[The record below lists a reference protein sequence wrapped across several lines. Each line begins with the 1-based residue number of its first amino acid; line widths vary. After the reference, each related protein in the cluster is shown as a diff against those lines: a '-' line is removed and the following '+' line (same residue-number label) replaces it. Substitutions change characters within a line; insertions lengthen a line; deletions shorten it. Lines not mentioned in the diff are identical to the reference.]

1 MRIPD
6 LIYIL
11 HALHVTICMRRHQCY
26 PWLPHVLP
34 YGTKILHGIKFY
46 DFTVASR
53 TVKLKYINCYY
64 YVVKIL
70 SCFNS
75 VKFKIRYFLSL
86 NNLDKP

>member
-1 MRIPD
+1 M
-6 LIYIL
+6 L
-11 HALHVTICMRRHQCY
+11 CMA
-26 PWLPHVLP
+26 PHVPL

-53 TVKLKYINCYY
+53 TVKLKYIHCYY

>member
-1 MRIPD
+1 M
-6 LIYIL
+6 
-11 HALHVTICMRRHQCY
+11 
-26 PWLPHVLP
+26 
-34 YGTKILHGIKFY
+34 KILHGIKFY

-53 TVKLKYINCYY
+53 TVKLKYIHCYY
-64 YVVKIL
+64 YVAKIL